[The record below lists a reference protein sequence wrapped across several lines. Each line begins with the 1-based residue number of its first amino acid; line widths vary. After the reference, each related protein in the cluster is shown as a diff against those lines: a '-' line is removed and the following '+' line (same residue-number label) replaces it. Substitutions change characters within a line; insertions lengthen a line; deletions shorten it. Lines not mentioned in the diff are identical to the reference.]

1 MVKCE
6 ISLNKSLF
14 FIFQEKMLD
23 MESDL
28 EELHDSEQR
37 WAAKHK
43 RAIEQVNHSLLP
55 NQLIPTSSVCRS
67 VFSGRNGTFLF
78 SLLDR
83 AAADEVHPGE
93 RSE

>member
-1 MVKCE
+1 MKCE

-14 FIFQEKMLD
+14 FFISQEKMLD

-43 RAIEQVNHSLLP
+43 RAIEQVLLRLLPPLSLLYEVEH
-55 NQLIPTSSVCRS
+55 LHGLALWYF
-67 VFSGRNGTFLF
+67 FSPFYC
-78 SLLDR
+78 
-83 AAADEVHPGE
+83 
-93 RSE
+93 